1 MLTERRG
8 NHCAVLKLSVLLIKK
23 KKVITI
29 KIDGCT
35 SAKTIGKIIS
45 KILIK

>member
-8 NHCAVLKLSVLLIKK
+8 NHCAVLKVSVLLIKK
-23 KKVITI
+23 KKIVITI

-35 SAKTIGKIIS
+35 SAKTIGKNNQ
-45 KILIK
+45 